1 MNCTICNSSKIEIVD
16 NRTNS
21 VTSDSNLIM
30 KPVTTCI
37 CIKCGNIFNLSG
49 SRNSIENFYSEAY
62 NLMGNSF
69 DAETEI
75 FVNST
80 NFSLSDWRL
89 THIIENIPLVAKGR
103 ILDIGCGKG
112 NFLKSFSS
120 KKPDW
125 EFFGIETSKSALEFA
140 KKNISNAK
148 LQEGIFSKEKFK
160 ENFDFIVALNVL
172 EHIELPGNFLLE
184 IHEKLMD
191 NGYAC
196 FDIPNFKLN
205 PADLFVYDHLTHFTK
220 ETLEN
225 LLLSC
230 GFKIIKIL
238 EYDDKVP
245 ILVLCQKNDSKSIKN
260 HYELSK
266 KIVNSHIKFCNE
278 MLEVYETVNKKF
290 NKYGVIGLGIFVWAG
305 LQEHCLDKSKISV
318 FFDEN
323 KSLIGKSISNI
334 KINNLTEIS
343 KYSNLP
349 TVFSVSPCYIKNILT
364 KIPNQKNLF
373 LPKNY
378 SYYKEF
384 FI

>member
-1 MNCTICNSSKIEIVD
+1 MNCTICNSSKTEIVD
-16 NRTNS
+16 NRNNS

-30 KPVTTCI
+30 KPVSTCI

-49 SRNSIENFYSEAY
+49 SRNTIENFYSQTY

-69 DAETEI
+69 DAETKI
-75 FVNST
+75 FVDAK

-89 THIIENIPLVAKGR
+89 THIIENLDLKDKGR

-140 KKNISNAK
+140 KSNIPNAT

-172 EHIELPGNFLLE
+172 EHIELPYNFLLE

-225 LLLSC
+225 LLLLC
-230 GFKIIKIL
+230 GFKIIRIF
-238 EYDDKVP
+238 EYEDKVP
-245 ILVLCQKNDSKSIKN
+245 ILVLCQKSDSKPVKN
-260 HYELSK
+260 HYDLSK
-266 KIVNSHIKFCNE
+266 KIVDNHIKFCRE
-278 MLEVYETVNKKF
+278 MLQVYEKVNNKF
-290 NKYGVIGLGIFVWAG
+290 RQYGVIGLGIFVWAG
-305 LQEHCLDKSKISV
+305 LQEHCLDKSKISI

-323 KSLIGKSISNI
+323 PSLIGKHILNT
-334 KINNLTEIS
+334 KINSLNEIS
-343 KYSNLP
+343 KHSNLP
-349 TVFSVSPCYIKNILT
+349 IVFSVSPCYIDNLLT
-364 KIPNQKNLF
+364 KIQNHTNLF

-378 SYYKEF
+378 SYYKDF

>member
-1 MNCTICNSSKIEIVD
+1 MNCTICNSSKTEVVD
-16 NRTNS
+16 NKINS

-49 SRNSIENFYSEAY
+49 SRNSIENFYGESY

-75 FVNST
+75 FVNSK

-89 THIIENIPLVAKGR
+89 IHIIENISFRDKGK

-140 KKNISNAK
+140 KKNIPNAK

-160 ENFDFIVALNVL
+160 DNFDFIVALNVL
-172 EHIELPGNFLLE
+172 EHIELPCNFLLE

-230 GFKIIKIL
+230 GFKIIKIF
-238 EYDDKVP
+238 EYEDKVP
-245 ILVLCQKNDSKSIKN
+245 ILVLCQKSNSKSIKN

-266 KIVNSHIKFCNE
+266 KIVKNHIKFCNE

-290 NKYGVIGLGIFVWAG
+290 NQYGVIGLGIFVWAG

-323 KSLIGKSISNI
+323 KSLIGKSILNI

-343 KYSNLP
+343 KYNNLP
-349 TVFSVSPCYIKNILT
+349 IVLSLSPCYIENILT

-373 LPKNY
+373 LPKDY
-378 SYYKEF
+378 LYYKEF